1 MVGGPVEEASGGAA
15 GRGGGVGWVGHENVK
30 LGDGAV
36 VDALVEILADVAHLG
51 GREGGMTGVGC
62 VRTSDPYLE
71 RAWDGILVTHGCGV
85 HESAS
90 QECAELEPPCAY
102 VPY

>member
-1 MVGGPVEEASGGAA
+1 
-15 GRGGGVGWVGHENVK
+15 
-30 LGDGAV
+30 
-36 VDALVEILADVAHLG
+36 
-51 GREGGMTGVGC
+51 MTGVGC